1 MSLVGLAVETF
12 SISDIHVALG
22 GSFRLLEGFDLDLAA
37 VVEGCG
43 LVVPS

>member
-1 MSLVGLAVETF
+1 MGLVGLSVETF
-12 SISDIHVALG
+12 SVGDVHVALG